1 MKVGNVSQ
9 TVLKRSVLKQLH
21 TKRKEI
27 LTDLSV
33 EEMCTAVQIRD
44 TEDVVFASA
53 VVSGNSKNIG
63 VYAIMRA
70 VLDLETRGASAIGVS
85 VQVILP
91 TYAYESRLK
100 EMFRC
105 MEERCAS
112 WGIAITCAKA
122 ETSPAV
128 SQSVVSVT
136 AAGSVEK
143 GQLRTLAQA
152 EPNQEIVL
160 CGSIAAEGVLRIFDE
175 KREELSKRF
184 VPAFMR
190 QIQGIES
197 ELEVFHALR
206 SVKQENTPK
215 GEPLVTAMQQIGS
228 GGILASLWELTEAAN
243 VGMQI
248 EMSRISI
255 RQECVEVCEYY
266 HLNPYQMTSAGTV
279 LMVTRD
285 GNALVRCLEESGARA
300 SVLGVTTADHAKV
313 ITSGD
318 EVRYLDR
325 PAPDELMRW
334 WEEQAQ
340 KEVKI
345 VSTGK
350 CVRKLIKGQYTLLSD
365 AEIEARMQELSYLKI
380 HPRDQ
385 EENKLWLLKGERL
398 YEESLGEMRIRI
410 AMALQKFEEALDT
423 HDNRKIEIARES
435 FKAFLEPFL

>member
-1 MKVGNVSQ
+1 
-9 TVLKRSVLKQLH
+9 
-21 TKRKEI
+21 
-27 LTDLSV
+27 
-33 EEMCTAVQIRD
+33 
-44 TEDVVFASA
+44 
-53 VVSGNSKNIG
+53 
-63 VYAIMRA
+63 
-70 VLDLETRGASAIGVS
+70 
-85 VQVILP
+85 
-91 TYAYESRLK
+91 
-100 EMFRC
+100 

-197 ELEVFHALR
+197 ELEVFPCA
-206 SVKQENTPK
+206 SQCEAGNTPK

-300 SVLGVTTADHAKV
+300 VCLGLQRQ
-313 ITSGD
+313 I
-318 EVRYLDR
+318 
-325 PAPDELMRW
+325 M
-334 WEEQAQ
+334 Q
-340 KEVKI
+340 K
-345 VSTGK
+345 
-350 CVRKLIKGQYTLLSD
+350 
-365 AEIEARMQELSYLKI
+365 
-380 HPRDQ
+380 
-385 EENKLWLLKGERL
+385 
-398 YEESLGEMRIRI
+398 
-410 AMALQKFEEALDT
+410 
-423 HDNRKIEIARES
+423 
-435 FKAFLEPFL
+435 

>member
-21 TKRKEI
+21 TKREEI
-27 LTDLSV
+27 LTEPSV
-33 EEMCTAVQIRD
+33 EEMCTAVQVKD
-44 TEDVVFASA
+44 TEDSVYASA
-53 VVSGNSKNIG
+53 VVSGNSRNIG
-63 VYAIMRA
+63 VYGILRA
-70 VLDLETRGASAIGVS
+70 VLDLETRGAHAIGVS

-105 MEERCAS
+105 MEEKCAS
-112 WGIAITCAKA
+112 WDIAMTCAKA
-122 ETSPAV
+122 EVSPAV
-128 SQSVVSVT
+128 SQAVVSVT
-136 AAGSVEK
+136 AVGSVTK
-143 GQLRTLAQA
+143 GEFCSLDQA
-152 EPNQEIVL
+152 GADQEIVL
-160 CGSIAAEGVLRIFDE
+160 CGSIGVEGVLRILDE
-175 KREELSKRF
+175 RNEELSKRF
-184 VPAFMR
+184 VPAFIR
-190 QIQGIES
+190 QIRGMERETEI
-197 ELEVFHALR
+197 LEALR
-206 SVKQENTPK
+206 IAAQMKTPTEK
-215 GEPLVTAMQQIGS
+215 PLVTAMQQIGS
-228 GGILASLWELTEAAN
+228 GGILASLWELTEAVN

-340 KEVKI
+340 KEVR
-345 VSTGK
+345 S
-350 CVRKLIKGQYTLLSD
+350 
-365 AEIEARMQELSYLKI
+365 E
-380 HPRDQ
+380 
-385 EENKLWLLKGERL
+385 
-398 YEESLGEMRIRI
+398 
-410 AMALQKFEEALDT
+410 
-423 HDNRKIEIARES
+423 
-435 FKAFLEPFL
+435 

>member
-206 SVKQENTPK
+206 SVKQENC
-215 GEPLVTAMQQIGS
+215 L
-228 GGILASLWELTEAAN
+228 L
-243 VGMQI
+243 
-248 EMSRISI
+248 
-255 RQECVEVCEYY
+255 Y
-266 HLNPYQMTSAGTV
+266 TSP
-279 LMVTRD
+279 
-285 GNALVRCLEESGARA
+285 S
-300 SVLGVTTADHAKV
+300 
-313 ITSGD
+313 
-318 EVRYLDR
+318 
-325 PAPDELMRW
+325 
-334 WEEQAQ
+334 
-340 KEVKI
+340 
-345 VSTGK
+345 
-350 CVRKLIKGQYTLLSD
+350 
-365 AEIEARMQELSYLKI
+365 
-380 HPRDQ
+380 PRD
-385 EENKLWLLKGERL
+385 
-398 YEESLGEMRIRI
+398 
-410 AMALQKFEEALDT
+410 A
-423 HDNRKIEIARES
+423 
-435 FKAFLEPFL
+435 

>member
-1 MKVGNVSQ
+1 MKVGNISQ

-21 TKRKEI
+21 TRRDEI
-27 LTDLSV
+27 LTEPSV
-33 EEMCTAVQIRD
+33 EEMCTAVQIKD
-44 TEDVVFASA
+44 TEDSVYASA
-53 VVSGNSKNIG
+53 VVSGNSRNIG
-63 VYAIMRA
+63 VYGILRA
-70 VLDLETRGASAIGVS
+70 VLDLETRGAHAIGVS

-105 MEERCAS
+105 MEEKCAA
-112 WGIAITCAKA
+112 WGIAMTCAKA
-122 ETSPAV
+122 EVSPAV
-128 SQSVVSVT
+128 SQAVVSVT
-136 AAGSVEK
+136 AVGSVTK
-143 GQLRTLAQA
+143 GEFCSLDQA
-152 EPNQEIVL
+152 GADQEIVL
-160 CGSIAAEGVLRIFDE
+160 CGSIGVEGVLRILDE
-175 KREELSKRF
+175 RNGELSKRF
-184 VPAFMR
+184 VPAFIR
-190 QIQGIES
+190 QIRGMERETEI
-197 ELEVFHALR
+197 LEALR
-206 SVKQENTPK
+206 IAAQMKTTTEK
-215 GEPLVTAMQQIGS
+215 PLVTAMQQIGS

-285 GNALVRCLEESGARA
+285 GSALVRCLEESGARA

-340 KEVKI
+340 KEVR
-345 VSTGK
+345 S
-350 CVRKLIKGQYTLLSD
+350 
-365 AEIEARMQELSYLKI
+365 E
-380 HPRDQ
+380 
-385 EENKLWLLKGERL
+385 
-398 YEESLGEMRIRI
+398 
-410 AMALQKFEEALDT
+410 
-423 HDNRKIEIARES
+423 
-435 FKAFLEPFL
+435 

>member
-21 TKRKEI
+21 TKREEI
-27 LTDLSV
+27 LTEPSV
-33 EEMCTAVQIRD
+33 EEMCTAVQVKD
-44 TEDVVFASA
+44 TEDSVYASA
-53 VVSGNSKNIG
+53 VVSGNSRNIG
-63 VYAIMRA
+63 VYGVLRA
-70 VLDLETRGASAIGVS
+70 VLDLETRGAHAIGVS

-105 MEERCAS
+105 MEEKCAS
-112 WGIAITCAKA
+112 WDIAMTCAKA
-122 ETSPAV
+122 EVSPAV
-128 SQSVVSVT
+128 SQAVVSVT
-136 AAGSVEK
+136 AVGSVAK
-143 GQLRTLAQA
+143 GEFCSLDQA
-152 EPNQEIVL
+152 GADQEIVL
-160 CGSIAAEGVLRIFDE
+160 CGSIGVEGVLRILDE
-175 KREELSKRF
+175 RNEELSKRF
-184 VPAFMR
+184 VPAFIR
-190 QIQGIES
+190 QIRGMERETEI
-197 ELEVFHALR
+197 LEALR
-206 SVKQENTPK
+206 IAAQMKTPTEK
-215 GEPLVTAMQQIGS
+215 PLVTAMQQIGS

-340 KEVKI
+340 KEVK
-345 VSTGK
+345 S
-350 CVRKLIKGQYTLLSD
+350 
-365 AEIEARMQELSYLKI
+365 E
-380 HPRDQ
+380 
-385 EENKLWLLKGERL
+385 
-398 YEESLGEMRIRI
+398 
-410 AMALQKFEEALDT
+410 
-423 HDNRKIEIARES
+423 
-435 FKAFLEPFL
+435 

>member
-175 KREELSKRF
+175 KRAFKAVCSGIYASDPGDRIRTGGFPCASQCEAGKYTKRGTTGDCNAADWKRWNPG
-184 VPAFMR
+184 VSLGTDR
-190 QIQGIES
+190 
-197 ELEVFHALR
+197 
-206 SVKQENTPK
+206 
-215 GEPLVTAMQQIGS
+215 
-228 GGILASLWELTEAAN
+228 GGK
-243 VGMQI
+243 
-248 EMSRISI
+248 
-255 RQECVEVCEYY
+255 C
-266 HLNPYQMTSAGTV
+266 
-279 LMVTRD
+279 
-285 GNALVRCLEESGARA
+285 GNA
-300 SVLGVTTADHAKV
+300 D
-313 ITSGD
+313 
-318 EVRYLDR
+318 
-325 PAPDELMRW
+325 
-334 WEEQAQ
+334 
-340 KEVKI
+340 
-345 VSTGK
+345 
-350 CVRKLIKGQYTLLSD
+350 
-365 AEIEARMQELSYLKI
+365 
-380 HPRDQ
+380 
-385 EENKLWLLKGERL
+385 
-398 YEESLGEMRIRI
+398 
-410 AMALQKFEEALDT
+410 
-423 HDNRKIEIARES
+423 
-435 FKAFLEPFL
+435 

>member
-70 VLDLETRGASAIGVS
+70 VLDLETRGASAISVS

-143 GQLRTLAQA
+143 GQLRTLAQT

-206 SVKQENTPK
+206 S
-215 GEPLVTAMQQIGS
+215 VTAMQQIGS

-340 KEVKI
+340 KEVR
-345 VSTGK
+345 S
-350 CVRKLIKGQYTLLSD
+350 
-365 AEIEARMQELSYLKI
+365 E
-380 HPRDQ
+380 
-385 EENKLWLLKGERL
+385 
-398 YEESLGEMRIRI
+398 
-410 AMALQKFEEALDT
+410 
-423 HDNRKIEIARES
+423 
-435 FKAFLEPFL
+435 

>member
-53 VVSGNSKNIG
+53 TVSGNSKNIGVYAIMRAVLDLETRGASAIGVSVQVILPTYAYESRLKEVSGNSKNIG

-190 QIQGIES
+190 QIQGTLAQAEPNQEIVLCGSIAAEGVLRIFDEKREELSKRFVPAFMRQIQGIES

-228 GGILASLWELTEAAN
+228 GGESWRLS
-243 VGMQI
+243 
-248 EMSRISI
+248 
-255 RQECVEVCEYY
+255 
-266 HLNPYQMTSAGTV
+266 
-279 LMVTRD
+279 
-285 GNALVRCLEESGARA
+285 GN
-300 SVLGVTTADHAKV
+300 
-313 ITSGD
+313 
-318 EVRYLDR
+318 
-325 PAPDELMRW
+325 
-334 WEEQAQ
+334 
-340 KEVKI
+340 
-345 VSTGK
+345 
-350 CVRKLIKGQYTLLSD
+350 
-365 AEIEARMQELSYLKI
+365 
-380 HPRDQ
+380 
-385 EENKLWLLKGERL
+385 
-398 YEESLGEMRIRI
+398 
-410 AMALQKFEEALDT
+410 
-423 HDNRKIEIARES
+423 
-435 FKAFLEPFL
+435 

>member
-285 GNALVRCLEESGARA
+285 CNALVRCLEESGARA

-340 KEVKI
+340 KEVR
-345 VSTGK
+345 S
-350 CVRKLIKGQYTLLSD
+350 
-365 AEIEARMQELSYLKI
+365 E
-380 HPRDQ
+380 
-385 EENKLWLLKGERL
+385 
-398 YEESLGEMRIRI
+398 
-410 AMALQKFEEALDT
+410 
-423 HDNRKIEIARES
+423 
-435 FKAFLEPFL
+435 

>member
-9 TVLKRSVLKQLH
+9 TVLKRSVLRQLH
-21 TKRKEI
+21 TKREEI
-27 LTDLSV
+27 LTEPSV
-33 EEMCTAVQIRD
+33 EEMCTAVQVKD
-44 TEDVVFASA
+44 TEDSVYASA
-53 VVSGNSKNIG
+53 VVSGNSRNIG
-63 VYAIMRA
+63 VYGILRA
-70 VLDLETRGASAIGVS
+70 VLDLETRGVHAIGVS

-105 MEERCAS
+105 MEEKCSS
-112 WGIAITCAKA
+112 WGIAMTCAKA
-122 ETSPAV
+122 EVSPAV
-128 SQSVVSVT
+128 SQAVVSVT
-136 AAGSVEK
+136 AVGSVTK
-143 GQLRTLAQA
+143 GEFCSLDQA
-152 EPNQEIVL
+152 GADQEIVL
-160 CGSIAAEGVLRIFDE
+160 CGSIGVEGVLRILDE
-175 KREELSKRF
+175 RNEELSKRF
-184 VPAFMR
+184 VPAFIR
-190 QIQGIES
+190 QIRGMERETEI
-197 ELEVFHALR
+197 LEALR
-206 SVKQENTPK
+206 IAAQMKTTTEK
-215 GEPLVTAMQQIGS
+215 PLVTAMQQIGS

-340 KEVKI
+340 KEVR
-345 VSTGK
+345 S
-350 CVRKLIKGQYTLLSD
+350 
-365 AEIEARMQELSYLKI
+365 E
-380 HPRDQ
+380 
-385 EENKLWLLKGERL
+385 
-398 YEESLGEMRIRI
+398 
-410 AMALQKFEEALDT
+410 
-423 HDNRKIEIARES
+423 
-435 FKAFLEPFL
+435 

>member
-1 MKVGNVSQ
+1 
-9 TVLKRSVLKQLH
+9 
-21 TKRKEI
+21 
-27 LTDLSV
+27 
-33 EEMCTAVQIRD
+33 MCTAVQIRD

-53 VVSGNSKNIG
+53 VVSGNSKNIRG
-63 VYAIMRA
+63 ICDHACRVGSG
-70 VLDLETRGASAIGVS
+70 DKGASAIGVS

-197 ELEVFHALR
+197 ELEGF
-206 SVKQENTPK
+206 PC
-215 GEPLVTAMQQIGS
+215 
-228 GGILASLWELTEAAN
+228 ASQCEA
-243 VGMQI
+243 GKYTK
-248 EMSRISI
+248 R
-255 RQECVEVCEYY
+255 
-266 HLNPYQMTSAGTV
+266 
-279 LMVTRD
+279 
-285 GNALVRCLEESGARA
+285 GN
-300 SVLGVTTADHAKV
+300 H
-313 ITSGD
+313 
-318 EVRYLDR
+318 
-325 PAPDELMRW
+325 W
-334 WEEQAQ
+334 
-340 KEVKI
+340 
-345 VSTGK
+345 
-350 CVRKLIKGQYTLLSD
+350 
-365 AEIEARMQELSYLKI
+365 
-380 HPRDQ
+380 
-385 EENKLWLLKGERL
+385 
-398 YEESLGEMRIRI
+398 
-410 AMALQKFEEALDT
+410 
-423 HDNRKIEIARES
+423 
-435 FKAFLEPFL
+435 

>member
-143 GQLRTLAQA
+143 GQLTATDVTGNDILNSYNYGIVILT
-152 EPNQEIVL
+152 EPI
-160 CGSIAAEGVLRIFDE
+160 
-175 KREELSKRF
+175 
-184 VPAFMR
+184 
-190 QIQGIES
+190 
-197 ELEVFHALR
+197 
-206 SVKQENTPK
+206 
-215 GEPLVTAMQQIGS
+215 LVTVPGNIVY
-228 GGILASLWELTEAAN
+228 ASDNVEITGKKTARVLSETEAA
-243 VGMQI
+243 G
-248 EMSRISI
+248 E
-255 RQECVEVCEYY
+255 
-266 HLNPYQMTSAGTV
+266 T
-279 LMVTRD
+279 
-285 GNALVRCLEESGARA
+285 EEPE
-300 SVLGVTTADHAKV
+300 TTADGAISLSPV
-313 ITSGD
+313 NSGQ
-318 EVRYLDR
+318 E
-325 PAPDELMRW
+325 
-334 WEEQAQ
+334 
-340 KEVKI
+340 KETEGSSAALAYI
-345 VSTGK
+345 
-350 CVRKLIKGQYTLLSD
+350 
-365 AEIEARMQELSYLKI
+365 
-380 HPRDQ
+380 
-385 EENKLWLLKGERL
+385 L
-398 YEESLGEMRIRI
+398 YE
-410 AMALQKFEEALDT
+410 
-423 HDNRKIEIARES
+423 
-435 FKAFLEPFL
+435 